1 MFAFTQIRLNA
12 ESLTTPPEH
21 PMRDALAYLPQILP
35 AYVAYTIAVV
45 SPGPAIMAIVSTS
58 MTQGRK
64 AGMTISLGIFAGSL
78 TWACAAALGLATL
91 LNTYAIAL
99 EILKVFGGFYLL
111 YLAYKAFR
119 SVRTEHD
126 LPTQKIAKAPTFKS
140 LVLRGYG
147 IHVTN
152 PKAIFAWLAIIALGM
167 PQGAPASVAV
177 LIISI
182 CTMTGFLVFMG
193 YALLFS
199 TQHAVNIYRG
209 LRRWIEG
216 AMAAFYC
223 LAGVKLLTSQI

>member
-1 MFAFTQIRLNA
+1 
-12 ESLTTPPEH
+12 
-21 PMRDALAYLPQILP
+21 MREALAYLPQILP
-35 AYVAYTIAVV
+35 AYIAYVIAVV

-64 AGMTISLGIFAGSL
+64 AGMTISLGIFGGSL

-91 LNTYAIAL
+91 LHTYAIAL
-99 EILKVFGGFYLL
+99 EILKIFGGFYLL

-119 SVRTEHD
+119 AVRADHD
-126 LPTQKIAKAPTFKS
+126 LPTAGKAAKAPTFKS
-140 LVLRGYG
+140 LVLKGYG

-177 LIISI
+177 LIIAI
-182 CTMTGFLVFMG
+182 CTTTGFLVFMG
-193 YALLFS
+193 YSLLFS

-216 AMAAFYC
+216 AMAAFYGF
-223 LAGVKLLTSQI
+223 AGIKLLTSQI

>member
-1 MFAFTQIRLNA
+1 MHDTL
-12 ESLTTPPEH
+12 S
-21 PMRDALAYLPQILP
+21 YLPQILP
-35 AYVAYTIAVV
+35 AYLAYIIAVI

-58 MTQGRK
+58 MMHGRK
-64 AGMTISLGIFAGSL
+64 AGMTISLGIFAGSF

-99 EILKVFGGFYLL
+99 EILKIFGGLYLL

-119 SVRTEHD
+119 AVRSGD
-126 LPTQKIAKAPTFKS
+126 DMPQASAPKNLSTRA
-140 LVLRGYG
+140 LLLRGYG

-167 PQGAPASVAV
+167 PQGAPASVAG
-177 LIISI
+177 LIIGI
-182 CTMTGFLVFMG
+182 CTTTGFIFFMG
-193 YALLFS
+193 YAVLFS
-199 TQHAVNIYRG
+199 TPQALRIYRG

-223 LAGVKLLTSQI
+223 FAGLKLLTSRI

>member
-1 MFAFTQIRLNA
+1 
-12 ESLTTPPEH
+12 
-21 PMRDALAYLPQILP
+21 MREALAYLPQILP
-35 AYVAYTIAVV
+35 AYIAYIIAVV

-64 AGMTISLGIFAGSL
+64 AGMTISLGIFAGSF

-91 LNTYAIAL
+91 LQTYAIAL
-99 EILKVFGGFYLL
+99 EILKVFGGLYLL

-119 SVRTEHD
+119 AVRSDHD
-126 LPTQKIAKAPTFKS
+126 LPAAKAVKTSTFKS

-152 PKAIFAWLAIIALGM
+152 PKAIFASLAIIALGM

-177 LIISI
+177 LIIAI
-182 CTMTGFLVFMG
+182 CTTTGFLVFMG

-216 AMAAFYC
+216 AMAAFYGF
-223 LAGVKLLTSQI
+223 AGLKLLTSQI

>member
-1 MFAFTQIRLNA
+1 MH
-12 ESLTTPPEH
+12 E
-21 PMRDALAYLPQILP
+21 ALAYLPQILP
-35 AYVAYTIAVV
+35 AYIAYLIAVV

-91 LNTYAIAL
+91 LQTYATAL
-99 EILKVFGGFYLL
+99 EILKVLGGIYLL

-119 SVRTEHD
+119 SFRATGD
-126 LPTQKIAKAPTFKS
+126 LPIAQTTRSVTTKS

-152 PKAIFAWLAIIALGM
+152 PKAIFAWLAIITLGM
-167 PQGAPASVAV
+167 PQGAPASVAA
-177 LIISI
+177 LIIGGCMI
-182 CTMTGFLVFMG
+182 MGFTTFMG
-193 YALLFS
+193 YAVIFS
-199 TQHAVNIYRG
+199 TPRALKIYRG
-209 LRRWIEG
+209 LRKWIEG

-223 LAGVKLLTSQI
+223 FAGFKLLTSQI